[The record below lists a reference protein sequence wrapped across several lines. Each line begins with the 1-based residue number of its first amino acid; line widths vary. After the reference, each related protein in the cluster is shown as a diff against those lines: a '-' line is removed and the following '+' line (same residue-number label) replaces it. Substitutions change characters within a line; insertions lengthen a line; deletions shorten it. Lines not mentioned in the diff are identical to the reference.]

1 MCVNQPKGGLKMT
14 LMRGFSR
21 IDEEGR
27 IAIPSNIRREAKL
40 EKGQLVEIKLQ
51 GPNTGPYLIINKR
64 KAAR

>member
-1 MCVNQPKGGLKMT
+1 MA

-21 IDEEGR
+21 VDEQGK
-27 IAIPSNIRREAKL
+27 IAIPSNICRQAKL

-51 GPNTGPYLIINKR
+51 GPNNGHYLIINKR

>member
-1 MCVNQPKGGLKMT
+1 MA

-21 IDEEGR
+21 VDAEGK

-40 EKGQLVEIKLQ
+40 DKGQLVEIKAQ
-51 GPNTGPYLIINKR
+51 GPNNGLYLIINKR